1 MIFDYEVKRKNIWN
15 NFIEAYK
22 NNRIPNAYI
31 LFGDEGI
38 GKEALSIEL
47 AGLLNCKRPINNS
60 NACGNCRSCIS
71 IKSFQ
76 HEDIHFIHPLP
87 VKKNNSK
94 SNNIEPKVIDELKNN
109 YKKKSKDPY
118 HKIRIENANTIS
130 INSIREIKKR
140 LFLSKS
146 DENWSVVI
154 IFDAEKLCI
163 PKAEPANALLKIL
176 EEPPNKT
183 LFILITS
190 KMNLIIPTIQ
200 SRCQKIFFPS
210 LSKEDLK
217 NYAKEH
223 DYNIEDATLQ
233 MADGSIS
240 NFIDIIKNQTADE
253 ISVVLQTFYSKNI
266 DSFEDIL
273 SFFNKI
279 KSKDKKQIYAYLNY
293 LVVATKDIYLLS
305 LNKSSTKIHYSFLSD
320 IYNQILTT
328 SPNGDWIRIIG
339 AINQCSLDINRNIN
353 LSISIYNMLINVRY
367 CLEGESID
375 RFKSNLIK
383 EL

>member
-1 MIFDYEVKRKNIWN
+1 MIFEHSVKRKNIWG

-22 NNRIPNAYI
+22 NNKIPNAYI
-31 LFGDEGI
+31 LFGDEGV

-47 AGLLNCKRPINNS
+47 AGLLNCKRPINNL
-60 NACGNCRSCIS
+60 NACGGCRSCIS

-87 VKKNNSK
+87 AKKNNSK
-94 SNNIEPKVIDELKNN
+94 SNYIDPKIIDELKSN
-109 YKKKSKDPY
+109 YNEKIKNPY

-130 INSIREIKKR
+130 INSIRELKKK

-154 IFDAEKLCI
+154 IFDAERLCI
-163 PKAEPANALLKIL
+163 PKSEPANALLKIL

-200 SRCQKIFFPS
+200 SRCQKIFFPN
-210 LSKEDLK
+210 LSKEDIR
-217 NYAKEH
+217 NYAKEY
-223 DYNIEDATLQ
+223 DYEIEEDALQ

-240 NFIDIIKNQTADE
+240 NFIDIVNNQMTNE
-253 ISVVLQTFYSKNI
+253 INTLLQSFYRKSI

-279 KSKDKKQIYAYLNY
+279 KSKDKIYIYLNY
-293 LVVATKDIYLLS
+293 LVIATKDIYLLS
-305 LNKSSTKIHYSFLSD
+305 LNKSSTKIHYTFLYE
-320 IYNQILTT
+320 IYNQILTA
-328 SPNGDWIRIIG
+328 SPNGDWVRIIG

-353 LSISIYNMLINVRY
+353 LSISIYNMLINVQY
-367 CLEGESID
+367 CLEGKSID